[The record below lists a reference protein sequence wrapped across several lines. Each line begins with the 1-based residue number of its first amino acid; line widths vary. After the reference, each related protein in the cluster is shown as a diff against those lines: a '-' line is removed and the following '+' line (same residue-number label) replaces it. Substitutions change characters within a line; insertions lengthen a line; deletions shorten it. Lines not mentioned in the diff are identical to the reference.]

1 MNSEKF
7 YTKLKEKQSSSQR
20 WNAIIN
26 DILILYEYHFPMTEQ
41 LFSSEDLWDFLF
53 TARENHLYFHSK
65 IWNTFGNTKYNSFF
79 SIVYT
84 AMDDPEYAWWDL
96 QSKAIL

>member
-53 TARENHLYFHSK
+53 TPRENHLHVHSK
-65 IWNTFGNTKYNSFF
+65 IWNTFANTKYNYFF
-79 SIVYT
+79 AIVYT
-84 AMDDPEYAWWDL
+84 AIDDPDSTWWNA